1 MSNEIPEEKWKAEH
15 AIFREQIPGYSRSGF
30 SFFQGEMFYLAG
42 RNAGQAEIDLYSNA
56 FKTADELRISS
67 AERYDKEI
75 EKRDVEIER
84 LKARVK
90 SLGFNNDYVEE
101 VEDKN
106 WNMGQEIQ
114 KRDELLNTA
123 LKHLDIVCSFLN
135 TNKGSER

>member
-67 AERYDKEI
+67 AKRYDKEI
-75 EKRDVEIER
+75 EKRAQDN
-84 LKARVK
+84 VK
-90 SLGFNNDYVEE
+90 LQQQVKVLREALEGLQNDYSFANGQVY
-101 VEDKN
+101 EDIK
-106 WNMGQEIQ
+106 
-114 KRDELLNTA
+114 KA
-123 LKHLDIVCSFLN
+123 LKQYEKL
-135 TNKGSER
+135 KR

>member
-75 EKRDVEIER
+75 EE
-84 LKARVK
+84 LK
-90 SLGFNNDYVEE
+90 SLIKEATPHVKKSLDSIFEIDLRFSHMI
-101 VEDKN
+101 KN
-106 WNMGQEIQ
+106 KEACEKWLEKTEKI
-114 KRDELLNTA
+114 K
-123 LKHLDIVCSFLN
+123 
-135 TNKGSER
+135 